1 MFSRQKQFLADESGT
16 ASIEFIIV
24 LALMVVA
31 MFAVGKVLGPAI
43 DRYANHLT
51 AVSQRAEN
59 ALSNLNAANI
69 TNSTGP

>member
-1 MFSRQKQFLADESGT
+1 
-16 ASIEFIIV
+16 V